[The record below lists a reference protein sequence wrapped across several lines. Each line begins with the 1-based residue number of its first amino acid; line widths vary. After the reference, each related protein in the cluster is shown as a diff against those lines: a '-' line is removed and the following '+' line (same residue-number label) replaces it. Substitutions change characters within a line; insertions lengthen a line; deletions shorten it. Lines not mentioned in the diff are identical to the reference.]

1 MLWSQQS
8 AKRLPMQSAEDLDLA
23 DPLSHIRKQFDLP
36 SDKIYLDGNSLGALS
51 TAVKQALTKTVDQEW
66 GNDLIESWNSHDWI
80 DAPERVGDKI
90 ATLIGANH
98 GEVLCCDNLSINLF
112 KCLAAG
118 LEIQAPKTR
127 ILVEATHFPTDNY
140 MAQGLSS
147 LLGEERCSVE
157 AVAVDDLLTTDFS
170 DVALLSLSHVDYK
183 TGELRNLPMITAQ
196 AQQAGAL
203 VIWDLAH
210 SAGVVD
216 VDLNKHNVDMAV
228 GCTYKF
234 LNAGPGAPGYLFV
247 AERHQHAP
255 NSLPGW
261 MGHADRFAF
270 EADYRPAD
278 SIRRFLSGTQSV
290 LALSATEAAL
300 SLFEQ
305 TSIGQIRAKSLAL
318 SDYFLSALNEHSAT
332 KPISVITPRDHNSR
346 GSQVSLKLDHAFAVS
361 QALIARGVIVDFR
374 EPDIVRFG
382 FSPLY
387 TRFDDCHRA
396 VSVLADILDTG
407 VYRESQ
413 FKLRK
418 TVT

>member
-1 MLWSQQS
+1 
-8 AKRLPMQSAEDLDLA
+8 MQSAEDLDLA
-23 DPLSHIRKQFDLP
+23 DPLSNIRKQFDLP
-36 SDKIYLDGNSLGALS
+36 CDKIYLDGNSLGALS
-51 TAVKQALTKTVDQEW
+51 TAVKQALSKTVDQEW

-80 DAPERVGDKI
+80 DAPERVGNKI
-90 ATLIGANH
+90 AALIGADL

-112 KCLAAG
+112 KCLTAA
-118 LEIQAPKTR
+118 LEIQSPKTR

-140 MAQGLSS
+140 MAQGLSA

-183 TGELRNLPMITAQ
+183 TGELRDLPLITAQ

-210 SAGVVD
+210 SAGVID
-216 VDLNKHNVDMAV
+216 VDLNQHNVDMAV

-278 SIRRFLSGTQSV
+278 SIRRFLTGTQSV

-300 SLFEQ
+300 SLFDQ

-318 SDYFLSALNEHSAT
+318 SDYFLSELNEHSAT
-332 KPISVITPRDHNSR
+332 KTISVITPRDHNSR

-361 QALIARGVIVDFR
+361 QALISQGIIVDFR

-396 VSVLADILDTG
+396 VSALADILDTG

-413 FKLRK
+413 FNLRK

>member
-1 MLWSQQS
+1 M
-8 AKRLPMQSAEDLDLA
+8 RSAEELDLA
-23 DPLSHIRKQFDLP
+23 DPLSNLREQFDLP
-36 SDKIYLDGNSLGALS
+36 ADKIYLDGNSLGALS
-51 TAVKQALTKTVDQEW
+51 KGVKQALAQTVDKEW
-66 GNDLIESWNSHDWI
+66 GTDLIESWNSHDWI
-80 DAPERVGDKI
+80 DAPERVGNKI
-90 ATLIGANH
+90 AALIGAYE

-140 MAQGLSS
+140 MAQGLSA

-157 AVAVDDLLTTDFS
+157 AVAVCDLMTTDFS
-170 DVALLSLSHVDYK
+170 DVAILSLSHVDYK
-183 TGELRNLPMITAQ
+183 TGELRNLPSITAQ

-210 SAGVVD
+210 SAGVID
-216 VDLNKHNVDMAV
+216 VDLNNHNVDMAV

-234 LNAGPGAPGYLFV
+234 LNAGPGAPGYLFI
-247 AERHQHAP
+247 AKRHQQAR

-278 SIRRFLSGTQSV
+278 SIRRFLTGTQSV
-290 LALSATEAAL
+290 LALSAADAAL
-300 SLFEQ
+300 SLFDR
-305 TSIGQIRAKSLAL
+305 TSIGQIRTKSLAL
-318 SDYFLSALNEHSAT
+318 SDYFLSELNKHSAT
-332 KPISVITPRDHNSR
+332 KPISVLTPRDLSSR
-346 GSQVSLKLDHAFAVS
+346 GSQVSLKLDHAFSVS

-396 VSVLADILDTG
+396 VITLADILDTG
-407 VYRESQ
+407 AHLDSQ
-413 FKLRK
+413 FNLRK

>member
-8 AKRLPMQSAEDLDLA
+8 AKRLPMQSAEDLDLG

-90 ATLIGANH
+90 ATLIGVNH

-127 ILVEATHFPTDNY
+127 ILVEGTHFPTDNY

-216 VDLNKHNVDMAV
+216 VDLNNHNVDMAV

-234 LNAGPGAPGYLFV
+234 LNAGPGAPGYLFM
-247 AERHQHAP
+247 ATRHQHAR

-278 SIRRFLSGTQSV
+278 SIRRFLTGTQSV

-318 SDYFLSALNEHSAT
+318 SDYFLSELNEYSAT

-361 QALIARGVIVDFR
+361 QALISQGIIVDFR

-396 VSVLADILDTG
+396 VSALAHILDTG

-413 FKLRK
+413 FNLRK

>member
-1 MLWSQQS
+1 
-8 AKRLPMQSAEDLDLA
+8 
-23 DPLSHIRKQFDLP
+23 
-36 SDKIYLDGNSLGALS
+36 
-51 TAVKQALTKTVDQEW
+51 
-66 GNDLIESWNSHDWI
+66 
-80 DAPERVGDKI
+80 
-90 ATLIGANH
+90 
-98 GEVLCCDNLSINLF
+98 
-112 KCLAAG
+112 
-118 LEIQAPKTR
+118 
-127 ILVEATHFPTDNY
+127 
-140 MAQGLSS
+140 MAQGLSA
-147 LLGEERCSVE
+147 LLGEERCVVE
-157 AVAVDDLLTTDFS
+157 AVAVSDLLNTDFS
-170 DVALLSLSHVDYK
+170 DVALLSLSHVDFK

-210 SAGVVD
+210 SAGVVN

-234 LNAGPGAPGYLFV
+234 LNAGPGAPGYLFM
-247 AERHQHAP
+247 AKRHQHAP

-278 SIRRFLSGTQSV
+278 SIRRFLTGTQSV

-318 SDYFLSALNEHSAT
+318 SDYFFSELNEHSAT
-332 KPISVITPRDHNSR
+332 KPISVITPKDHDSR

-361 QALIARGVIVDFR
+361 QALISRGIIVDFR

-396 VSVLADILDTG
+396 VRALADILDAG
-407 VYRESQ
+407 VYREPR
-413 FKLRK
+413 FNLRK